1 MKKRGTTVNTKPS
14 AKDGMIIGRERFAKI
29 SAVEGIVLTSSMK
42 KRAADSERR
51 GLSGEER
58 RREIVRAYRKG

>member
-1 MKKRGTTVNTKPS
+1 MARRGRTHKPGRTTKIGTV
-14 AKDGMIIGRERFAKI
+14 IGRERFAKI
-29 SAVEGIVLTSSMK
+29 SAVEGIKLTSDMR

-51 GLSGEER
+51 GLTGEER

>member
-1 MKKRGTTVNTKPS
+1 MKKRSTASRIARDRKS
-14 AKDGMIIGRERFAKI
+14 GMIIGRERFATI
-29 SAVEGIVLTSSMK
+29 SAVEGIVLTSGMK
-42 KRAADSERR
+42 KRAADAELR